1 VIAAS
6 ALLMLAQ
13 AGASAAESAIDC
25 DNAQTQTEMNIC
37 AAREFAASDAE
48 LNAQWEKTA
57 AAMKALDAELDRE
70 TDKQLGHYDTL
81 LEGQRA
87 WLTFRDAQCLAESF
101 KARGGSMQPLLV
113 AQCKTYMTELR
124 TEQLRDLAAG
134 PE

>member
-1 VIAAS
+1 MIAATT
-6 ALLMLAQ
+6 LLMLAQ
-13 AGASAAESAIDC
+13 AAAPTEATETDC
-25 DNAQTQTEMNIC
+25 DNAQTQAEMNTC
-37 AAREFAASDAE
+37 AAQEFAASDAE

-70 TDKQLGHYDTL
+70 TDKQPGHFETL
-81 LEGQRA
+81 LKGQRA
-87 WLTFRDAQCLAESF
+87 WLTLRDAQCLSESF
-101 KARGGSMQPLLV
+101 KARGGSMQQLLA